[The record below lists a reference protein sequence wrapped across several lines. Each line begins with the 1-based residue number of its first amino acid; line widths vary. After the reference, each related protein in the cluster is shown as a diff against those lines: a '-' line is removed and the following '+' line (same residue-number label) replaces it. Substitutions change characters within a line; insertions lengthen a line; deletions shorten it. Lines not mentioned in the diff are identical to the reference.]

1 MKEYKCNYFQIDWYD
16 EIGDFRQER
25 YEQNIKVR
33 VKDNDNR
40 FSNFSNYDNNNWEDM
55 GIAVGLTVDK
65 DFFKTYQEND
75 WFIIDFT

>member
-1 MKEYKCNYFQIDWYD
+1 
-16 EIGDFRQER
+16 
-25 YEQNIKVR
+25 
-33 VKDNDNR
+33 
-40 FSNFSNYDNNNWEDM
+40 M